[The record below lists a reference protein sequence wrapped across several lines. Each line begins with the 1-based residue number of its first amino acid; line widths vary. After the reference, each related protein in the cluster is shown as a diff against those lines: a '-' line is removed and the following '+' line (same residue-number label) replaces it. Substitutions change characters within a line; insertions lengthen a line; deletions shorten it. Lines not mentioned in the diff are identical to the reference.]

1 MMGEML
7 DALLDTEAMLPEE
20 LEPEETMPKAKSP
33 KKRVR
38 APRDPAKLKAYQD
51 KWRAKQK
58 KANVK
63 KGAKQRAKNAKPKK
77 KGPQPRY
84 LRGGMLRTGN
94 FTWGKK
100 VAKARQAKGW
110 TQEELAVFVGIKQPH
125 MCNCER
131 GTFKPSAELRIR
143 IETLLGILRPSRAKT
158 AEP

>member
-1 MMGEML
+1 MSE
-7 DALLDTEAMLPEE
+7 PIEE
-20 LEPEETMPKAKSP
+20 GVLAAAPGTPASKPLKIS

-38 APRDPAKLKAYQD
+38 PPRDPAKLKEYQD
-51 KWRAKQK
+51 KWRAKK
-58 KANVK
+58 KKQANAK
-63 KGAKQRAKNAKPKK
+63 KSAKQRAKNAKPKT

-100 VAKARQAKGW
+100 VAKARQAKGL
-110 TQEELAVFVGIKQPH
+110 TQQALADAVGIKQPH

-143 IETLLGILRPSRAKT
+143 IETVLGILRPSRAK
-158 AEP
+158 AAVES